1 MKANMKKTLV
11 SSAVAGA
18 LVVGTAGF
26 STAKAELSFN
36 IGVFSDYLLDGGSV
50 SGNNAVVQGG
60 VDWEDPSGFYV
71 GLWTSS
77 LGGSF
82 NEIETVRNE
91 EGQLEDV
98 IVDTINPGQEIDLYL
113 GYVFEVGDFEFDVGY
128 IYYYYPELDDADF
141 GEIYGYVGWGPVYF
155 GIDYTINADDS
166 DATGDIIYRLGAEY
180 EVMPTISVNGE
191 LGYFDPDASGV
202 DSVTFWQLGIT
213 KATDIGDFS
222 LTYGSS
228 NDDDS
233 QNLFV
238 VGYTMTF

>member
-36 IGVFSDYLLDGGSV
+36 IGVFSDYLLDGASA

-128 IYYYYPELDDADF
+128 IYYYYPELDDENF
-141 GEIYGYVGWGPVYF
+141 GEIYGYVNWGPVYF

-166 DATGDIIYRLGAEY
+166 AAEGNIIYRLGGEY
-180 EVMPTISVNGE
+180 EVMPTISVNAE
-191 LGYFDPDASGV
+191 LGYFDPDARGES
-202 DSVTFWQLGIT
+202 STTFWQLGIT

-222 LTYGSS
+222 LTYGSTDES
-228 NDDDS
+228 GS
-233 QNLFV
+233 QDLFV
-238 VGYTMTF
+238 VGYTITF